1 MGCDIHLHS
10 EIKVK
15 GKWEHY
21 SVIKV
26 DRDYML
32 FGLMAGV
39 RNIKV
44 TPIAKPKGL
53 PIDISVIADLDY
65 KRMEGDAHSMSY
77 LNRFEISQLERII
90 SEDNKE
96 FLNPVNFG
104 YLFGNGYGE
113 YDKYRED
120 YPKEIE
126 DIRFV
131 FWFDN

>member
-10 EIKVK
+10 EIKIN
-15 GKWEHY
+15 GSWEHY

-26 DRDYML
+26 NRDYML

-39 RNIKV
+39 RDSKV
-44 TPIAKPKGL
+44 TPICKPQGL
-53 PIDISVIADLDY
+53 PDNLSVVTKLDY
-65 KRMEGDAHSMSY
+65 ERMKGDAHSMSY
-77 LNRFEISQLERII
+77 YNSILIYELEKAIEENR
-90 SEDNKE
+90 E
-96 FLNPVNFG
+96 FLPNIKFG

-113 YDKYRED
+113 FDKYRQD

>member
-10 EIKVK
+10 EIKIN

-21 SVIKV
+21 SAIEV

-39 RNIKV
+39 RDSKV
-44 TPIAKPKGL
+44 TPICQPQGL
-53 PIDISVIADLDY
+53 PDNLSVVTKLDY
-65 KRMEGDAHSMSY
+65 ERMKDDAHSMSY
-77 LNRFEISQLERII
+77 YNSTLIYELEKAI
-90 SEDNKE
+90 EDNRE
-96 FLNPVNFG
+96 FLFNSKFG
-104 YLFGNGYGE
+104 YLFGNAYGQFIN
-113 YDKYRED
+113 YPND
-120 YPKEIE
+120 YPEEIE